1 MTSGHI
7 LTKVQNMI
15 AGQKSFCDALPGISL
30 RNIRNLFLSYIIIV
44 AKLLRQSA
52 VALKFTSVSPPDNY
66 SEKPFTRTEG
76 KNLGTA
82 RKAKK
87 REREQKKRHTEGSEE
102 AFFREWLPHGHN
114 REHSQKSRAQ

>member
-30 RNIRNLFLSYIIIV
+30 RNVRNLFLSCIIIF

-52 VALKFTSVSPPDNY
+52 VA
-66 SEKPFTRTEG
+66 
-76 KNLGTA
+76 
-82 RKAKK
+82 
-87 REREQKKRHTEGSEE
+87 
-102 AFFREWLPHGHN
+102 
-114 REHSQKSRAQ
+114 